1 MGHGD
6 ETPEAVSRGATD
18 YCHMNGTRFL
28 FLGWMILLAAAPGSA
43 GHAGEQA
50 KAVFAGGCFWC
61 MEEAFEKVEGVVSV
75 TSGYMGGF
83 KPDPT
88 YEEVSAGNTGH
99 AESVEVVY
107 DPAKVS
113 YQKLLDHFWKNVD
126 PLTPNAQ
133 FCDHG
138 SQYRAV
144 IFFGNEEEKRQA
156 EASKQAIEQSKR
168 FKEPIVTQIVMASK
182 FFPAED
188 YHQDFYKKNPI
199 RYKFYKTSCGR
210 VNRLEQLWGKS

>member
-1 MGHGD
+1 MN
-6 ETPEAVSRGATD
+6 ATRSL
-18 YCHMNGTRFL
+18 HIVLMA
-28 FLGWMILLAAAPGSA
+28 LLVAATGSA
-43 GHAGEQA
+43 GHAAEQA

-75 TSGYMGGF
+75 TSGYMGGQ
-83 KPDPT
+83 KTNPT
-88 YEEVSAGNTGH
+88 YEEVSAGGTGH

-138 SQYRAV
+138 TQYRAV
-144 IFFGNEEEKRQA
+144 IFYGNEEEKRQA
-156 EASKQAIEQSKR
+156 EASRQAIEQAKR
-168 FKEPIVTQIVMASK
+168 FKEQIVTQIVTASK
-182 FFPAED
+182 FYPAED
-188 YHQDFYKKNPI
+188 YHQDFYKKNPA
-199 RYKFYKTSCGR
+199 RYKFYKFTCGR
-210 VNRLEQLWGKS
+210 AQRLEMLWGKS

>member
-1 MGHGD
+1 MN
-6 ETPEAVSRGATD
+6 AVRSLSMLLVVVLVAAT
-18 YCHMNGTRFL
+18 
-28 FLGWMILLAAAPGSA
+28 GSA
-43 GHAGEQA
+43 GHAAEQA

-75 TSGYMGGF
+75 TSGYMGGT
-83 KPDPT
+83 KTNPT

-99 AESVEVVY
+99 AESVEVLY

-113 YQKLLDHFWKNVD
+113 YSKLLDHFWKNVD

-144 IFFGNEEEKRQA
+144 IFYGNEEEKRQA

-168 FKEPIVTQIVMASK
+168 FTEPIVTQIAMASK
-182 FFPAED
+182 FYPAED

-210 VNRLEQLWGKS
+210 VNRLEMLWGKS

>member
-1 MGHGD
+1 MK
-6 ETPEAVSRGATD
+6 SI
-18 YCHMNGTRFL
+18 L
-28 FLGWMILLAAAPGSA
+28 LSLLLMILLMAVGST
-43 GHAGEQA
+43 GHSAEPA

-61 MEEAFEKVEGVVSV
+61 MEEAFEKIEGVISV
-75 TSGYMGGF
+75 TSGYMGGRTSN
-83 KPDPT
+83 PT

-107 DPAKVS
+107 DPAKAT

-126 PLTPNAQ
+126 PVTPNAQ

-138 SQYRAV
+138 SQYRAA
-144 IFFGNEEEKRQA
+144 IFYGNEQEKQQA
-156 EASKQAIEQSKR
+156 EASKQAIVQSKR
-168 FKEPIVTQIVMASK
+168 FKEPIVTEVTMASK
-182 FFPAED
+182 FYPAED

-210 VNRLEQLWGKS
+210 VNRLEMLWGKAGS